1 MTIDKMRE
9 IKEKR
14 GYSFEKLSEYSGV
27 PAITLRKIFSGATKA
42 PRQATL
48 DAIQRVLEADENIY
62 TGKAH
67 EYGQKS
73 LEAPE
78 DSRYLREDGPVYGI
92 KNDGAQIRTYSDK
105 RRGDYT
111 LEDYYALP
119 SDVRAELINGEIFIM
134 DAPYVVHQDISA
146 YVHMAIFGYIRT
158 NKADCKVFGAPICVQ
173 LDMDDKTMVEPDVV
187 VVCDRD
193 KITSKYICGA
203 PDFVLEVISGSTK
216 RKDMLLKSYKYLEAG
231 VREYWIMDPDK
242 RTLTKY
248 DFQKDETTPQIKALK
263 GEEPVEIFEGGLK
276 IDLGE
281 IEGIIREY
289 KVVISNEIYSD
300 LKEEDVRKYY

>member
-1 MTIDKMRE
+1 MTIKQMRE

-27 PAITLRKIFSGATKA
+27 PAITLRKIFSGATRA

-48 DAIQRVLEADENIY
+48 DAIQRVLESDENIY

-67 EYGQKS
+67 EYGQKRMDT
-73 LEAPE
+73 PE
-78 DSRYLREDGPVYGI
+78 EDRCLREDGPVYGAGTWS
-92 KNDGAQIRTYSDK
+92 DGAQIRTCSDK
-105 RRGDYT
+105 KKGDYT
-111 LEDYYALP
+111 LEDYYVLP
-119 SDVRAELINGEIFIM
+119 SDVRAELINGEIFM
-134 DAPYVVHQDISA
+134 MEAPYVVHQDISA
-146 YVHMAIFGYIRT
+146 YVHMAIYSFIRK
-158 NKADCKVFGAPICVQ
+158 NKGDCKVFSAPIDIQ
-173 LDMDDKTMVEPDVV
+173 LDRDNKTLVQPDVV

-193 KITSKYICGA
+193 KITRQRICGA
-203 PDFVLEVISGSTK
+203 PDFILEVISDSTK

-231 VREYWIMDPDK
+231 VREYWMIDPDK

-263 GEEPVEIFEGGLK
+263 GLEPVEIFGGKLK

-281 IEGIIREY
+281 IEGIIEEY
-289 KVVISNEIYSD
+289 S
-300 LKEEDVRKYY
+300 